1 MCTVYVCNRDP
12 THTQCHVLSMW
23 KWCSKAHQTEL
34 LASNSDTTIH
44 SLFVLPV
51 GLAGGSAPWVSSGTT
66 WCYWSYSFSD
76 QGEDGVCMCT
86 ACSYIISCQICG
98 LFIVMSWRLYTLFIA
113 LNIDALQ
120 VIPCP
125 DWCLW
130 RVPVSILILIM
141 LLVSMKIYDNFCGC
155 TGTWKGKS
163 AHLSVF
169 PLCLEEVQF
178 VQRVQRQVSCAN
190 ASVNLSQINSIINK

>member
-1 MCTVYVCNRDP
+1 MCMYAIGIPRTLSVMFCPCESDVVKLIKLNYWPATP
-12 THTQCHVLSMW
+12 TRPSIM
-23 KWCSKAHQTEL
+23 
-34 LASNSDTTIH
+34 
-44 SLFVLPV
+44 SLFILPV

-76 QGEDGVCMCT
+76 QREDGVCMCT

-98 LFIVMSWRLYTLFIA
+98 LFIVMSCQLYTLFIA

-141 LLVSMKIYDNFCGC
+141 LLVGMKFTTIFVGAQVHERANPL
-155 TGTWKGKS
+155 TW
-163 AHLSVF
+163 VCF
-169 PLCLEEVQF
+169 LCV
-178 VQRVQRQVSCAN
+178 
-190 ASVNLSQINSIINK
+190 